1 VVLIQ
6 VYEGERSLTKDNN
19 LLGKFELTGIPPA
32 PRGVPQIEVS
42 FELDANGI
50 LKVSA
55 HDKGTG
61 KQESITITND
71 KGRLTQEEIDRM
83 VAEAEKFAEEDKA
96 TRERIEARNG
106 LENYAFSLKNQA
118 NDAEG
123 LGGKI
128 DEEEKETVSFHTLAL
143 SLTCTSNSLLIIL
156 VRSWTPSKRLLSG
169 LTNTEPMLPLRTLRS
184 KRRSCPMSPTPS
196 PRRCTAAVRLGA
208 RARERLISTTNCNC
222 IDVITTTALNEIK
235 IALVQVFGVHGHS
248 ACGINVAQ
256 DVKYTHKTEL

>member
-1 VVLIQ
+1 MDVNPLTLGIETTGGVMTKLINRNTPIPTKKSQIFSTAADNQPVVLIQ
-6 VYEGERSLTKDNN
+6 VFEGERSLTKDNN
-19 LLGKFELTGIPPA
+19 VLGKFELTGIPPA

-61 KQESITITND
+61 KGESITINND

-83 VAEAEKFAEEDKA
+83 VAEAEKYAEEDKA

-118 NDAEG
+118 NDEEG

-128 DEEEKETVSFHTLAL
+128 DDEDKETVSSSCTRLQTL
-143 SLTCTSNSLLIIL
+143 
-156 VRSWTPSKRLLSG
+156 TP
-169 LTNTEPMLPLRTLRS
+169 
-184 KRRSCPMSPTPS
+184 
-196 PRRCTAAVRLGA
+196 
-208 RARERLISTTNCNC
+208 
-222 IDVITTTALNEIK
+222 
-235 IALVQVFGVHGHS
+235 
-248 ACGINVAQ
+248 
-256 DVKYTHKTEL
+256 Y